1 MGSIRAQHDEYS
13 LRFAAALNQ
22 LENLRMMKEMEPTV
36 SSQVKEDMYLVIVDG
51 FQLLSEWTGRVWEQS
66 AWKFSRPTTELSPFD
81 TDRSK
86 DVSDYEKVVRCNYT
100 AVERKAMV
108 ELISYIKGVG
118 NMMERVDTRVAD
130 AIWESLHAQV
140 QDFVQNKIT
149 LMLRTTFKKKKE
161 LAW

>member
-13 LRFAAALNQ
+13 LRFAAALNQVQFFILLLLFFLALIIFYFSFLGQNFSEFFLIFETFANSLFDKSIFLQ

-86 DVSDYEKVVRCNYT
+86 DVSDYEKV
-100 AVERKAMV
+100 KK
-108 ELISYIKGVG
+108 YIYK
-118 NMMERVDTRVAD
+118 
-130 AIWESLHAQV
+130 
-140 QDFVQNKIT
+140 
-149 LMLRTTFKKKKE
+149 
-161 LAW
+161 